1 MAKSFAPTDTR
12 IRERITRMFEEKI
25 VITPRNPENQ
35 PQFTVYRREL
45 QTENGLQFNLQEVT
59 GIINSNEIANLAKNG
74 PVLVEG
80 KIEIQD
86 EQGIWAVKEEVGTI
100 LMVVAHG
107 YRLNE
112 QDVIMSN
119 KGPIPSG
126 DVMSAIVKDRE
137 TRKEQKRIS
146 LFIACDEKNKM
157 PRWDT
162 TQVSRVLGI
171 IGFAGDTNFLTYRA
185 DEKLFR
191 LDARGLNSP
200 FSNSD
205 HTNRGGINPKYSP
218 FYRKKLTLK
227 LE

>member
-25 VITPRNPENQ
+25 VITPRNPENL
-35 PQFTVYRREL
+35 PQFTVHRREL
-45 QTENGLQFNLQEVT
+45 QTESGLQFNLQEVT
-59 GIINSNEIANLAKNG
+59 GIINSNEIADLAKNG
-74 PVLVEG
+74 PVLVDG
-80 KIEIQD
+80 NIEIQD
-86 EQGIWAVKEEVGTI
+86 KQGIWAVKEEVGTI

-112 QDVIMSN
+112 QDVIMSTQ
-119 KGPIPSG
+119 GPIPSG
-126 DVMSAIVKDRE
+126 DVMRAIVKDRE

-157 PRWDT
+157 LRWDET
-162 TQVSRVLGI
+162 ALSRNLGV
-171 IGFAGDTNFLTYRA
+171 IGFAGDANFLTYRA
-185 DEKLFR
+185 GEKLFR
-191 LDARGLNSP
+191 LDASGLNSP
-200 FSNSD
+200 FSNPG
-205 HTNRGGINPKYSP
+205 HTNRAGINPMYSQ